1 MINKFLSKVYYNQ
14 KIVKKEINIYKFF
27 RDGEIGYVFTQNALF
42 NVSKAYGIIQNIK
55 SQKIFSPI
63 CQT

>member
-27 RDGEIGYVFTQNALF
+27 RDGEIAYVFTPNAVF

-55 SQKIFSPI
+55 SQKIFSAI
-63 CQT
+63 C